1 MPPAGLIATRS
12 HQVIDALQQT
22 SESDE
27 AACTPPAR
35 AAAAT
40 PSPVTHPPPPLPSST
55 PPPCPP
61 RQAVRA
67 LLARAS
73 SSDGGGSRSD
83 DDRPYTPYSA
93 RSRQNRPFAGEAE
106 SPSTPV
112 AGAEAA
118 GAKLGAADASAASPA
133 VEAGYGVEAEAEQAR
148 AEQSAEQPRHSD
160 DAGARMRASH
170 LWREGRIVAVGNAR
184 TPGPAV
190 RARPAYVECALCEL
204 RIGSSLCCA

>member
-1 MPPAGLIATRS
+1 M
-12 HQVIDALQQT
+12 
-22 SESDE
+22 
-27 AACTPPAR
+27 
-35 AAAAT
+35 
-40 PSPVTHPPPPLPSST
+40 
-55 PPPCPP
+55 
-61 RQAVRA
+61 RA

-184 TPGPAV
+184 TPGPAWGPA
-190 RARPAYVECALCEL
+190 RRKKNPCTRPAYVECALCEL
-204 RIGSSLCCA
+204 RIGSSLCWGA